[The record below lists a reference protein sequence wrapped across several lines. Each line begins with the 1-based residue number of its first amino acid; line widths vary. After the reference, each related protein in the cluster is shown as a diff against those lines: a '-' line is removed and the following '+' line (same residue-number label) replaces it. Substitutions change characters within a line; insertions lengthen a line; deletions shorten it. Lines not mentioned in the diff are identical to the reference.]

1 VTHTLKAPGFNSRA
15 CNNPENGKVK
25 THFDTWDSIEN
36 QGYFA
41 SPEVRLYKLRIQST
55 HSLKAHDFNLAPPIK

>member
-1 VTHTLKAPGFNSRA
+1 LYSYSTGTSVMGY
-15 CNNPENGKVK
+15 NPENGKVK

>member
-1 VTHTLKAPGFNSRA
+1 MEMSLPSVPFFWKPQLTFTGTSVMGYT
-15 CNNPENGKVK
+15 PETGRVK

-41 SPEVRLYKLRIQST
+41 SPE
-55 HSLKAHDFNLAPPIK
+55 A